1 MLDKLIIIE
10 NNEDYKFNSF
20 EDIVK
25 YFIDNNYYD
34 LSSTEKENIIMKK
47 AIDISIEN
55 GLKIIK
61 NKNEISNLNESFI
74 AIDEMSVILSI
85 LKNQTKIILLERKD
99 SKIFNKYINQPR
111 NDDNYIIINTFAIEA
126 LENYLSY

>member
-25 YFIDNNYYD
+25 YFIDNNYYS